1 VNERREIKNM
11 TKTVRKIE
19 IERLTRDDKEHKDDC
34 REKTPDEKQCPMKN
48 NGGDKERMVDQRV
61 GEIRWK
67 YWESEV
73 GDEVV

>member
-1 VNERREIKNM
+1 M

-34 REKTPDEKQCPMKN
+34 REKTPNEKQCPMKN

-61 GEIRWK
+61 GEIR
-67 YWESEV
+67 
-73 GDEVV
+73 